1 MRSAE
6 CGIESEP
13 LTPRRG
19 LEETLALTPALS
31 PRRGGSTHSSRNFHA
46 LWCGIASWGL
56 TSAAT
61 RFRGRRPPPP
71 GARIAHTGLANCAA
85 SMARRRR
92 RIVPIP
98 RGEGQGEGLAFT
110 FQQALRVSDGP
121 PLAAKFPSALRG
133 ADV

>member
-13 LTPRRG
+13 LTPKMG

-31 PRRGGSTHSSRNFHA
+31 PRRGGSTHSSQNFHA

-61 RFRGRRPPPP
+61 KFMG
-71 GARIAHTGLANCAA
+71 IYFI
-85 SMARRRR
+85 S
-92 RIVPIP
+92 I
-98 RGEGQGEGLAFT
+98 F
-110 FQQALRVSDGP
+110 FQYALPVVCSDTSERSY
-121 PLAAKFPSALRG
+121 KRSTSFFSA
-133 ADV
+133 